1 MTETKSVRIMK
12 INAGETTWG
21 TDLVVD
27 EAPLSIRINGHR
39 YATLMCTPA
48 AIEYLVIGYL
58 LSSGVIHKLDDISGI
73 EVDEINLIAKVS
85 LAAPFFPDLRE
96 KTLTT
101 GCGKGEIYLEVLQSC
116 RYNDMEMIVG
126 AEDLLSLVSRFNK
139 SSRLFQETGG
149 VHSGAICSTEE
160 TLLFHEDIGR
170 HNAVDKLV
178 GEALAKRINLADKL
192 LLTSGRL
199 SSEILLKA
207 AKQSIPIIVSR
218 SAPTAL
224 TIELALR
231 LNVTLVGF
239 ARGNRMNIYSGAG
252 RIKIH

>member
-1 MTETKSVRIMK
+1 MR

-21 TDLVVD
+21 TDLVVN

-48 AIEYLVIGYL
+48 AIEYLVLGYL
-58 LSSGVIHKLDDISGI
+58 LSSGVIHALDNVSGI
-73 EVDEINLIAKVS
+73 EIDEINLIAKVS
-85 LAAPFFPDLRE
+85 LAVPFAPDVRE

-101 GCGKGEIYLEVLQSC
+101 GCGKGEIYLEVLQFC
-116 RYNDMEMIVG
+116 RYNHTEMIVG

-160 TLLFHEDIGR
+160 ILLFHEDIGR
-170 HNAVDKLV
+170 HSAVDKLV
-178 GEALAKRINLADKL
+178 GEALAKRLNLADKL

-224 TIELALR
+224 AIELAER

-252 RIKIH
+252 RIKA

>member
-1 MTETKSVRIMK
+1 MTRTKSVK
-12 INAGETTWG
+12 ITKIDAGQTTWG

-27 EAPLSIRINGHR
+27 EAPLSIRINGHK

-48 AIEYLVIGYL
+48 AIEYLVLGYL
-58 LSSGVIHKLDDISGI
+58 LASGVIHALDDVSNI
-73 EVDEINLIAKVS
+73 EIDESNLIAKVS
-85 LAAPFFPDLRE
+85 LAVPFSPDARE
-96 KTLTT
+96 KALTT

-116 RYNDMEMIVG
+116 RRNETAMLVC

-139 SSRLFQETGG
+139 SSLLFQDTGG
-149 VHSGAICSTEE
+149 VHSGAICSTAEI
-160 TLLFHEDIGR
+160 LLFHEDIGR
-170 HNAVDKLV
+170 HSAVDKLL
-178 GEALAKRINLADKL
+178 GEALAKRLNLADKL

-224 TIELALR
+224 AIELALR

-252 RIKIH
+252 RIRA

>member
-1 MTETKSVRIMK
+1 
-12 INAGETTWG
+12 
-21 TDLVVD
+21 
-27 EAPLSIRINGHR
+27 
-39 YATLMCTPA
+39 MCTPA
-48 AIEYLVIGYL
+48 AIEYLVLGYL
-58 LSSGVIHKLDDISGI
+58 LASGVIHALDNVSGI
-73 EVDEINLIAKVS
+73 EVDESNLIAEVS
-85 LAAPFFPDLRE
+85 LAVPFSLDARE
-96 KTLTT
+96 KALTT

-116 RYNDMEMIVG
+116 RRNETAMLVG
-126 AEDLLSLVSRFNK
+126 AEDLLSLVSHFNK

-170 HNAVDKLV
+170 HNAVDKLL
-178 GEALAKRINLADKL
+178 GEALAKRLNLADKL

-199 SSEILLKA
+199 SFEILLKA

-224 TIELALR
+224 TIELAER

-252 RIKIH
+252 RIRA

>member
-1 MTETKSVRIMK
+1 MTRTKSVRIMK
-12 INAGETTWG
+12 IDADATTWG

-27 EAPLSIRINGHR
+27 EAPLSIHINGHR

-48 AIEYLVIGYL
+48 SIEYLVLGYL
-58 LSSGVIHKLDDISGI
+58 LSSGVIHELNNVSGI
-73 EVDEINLIAKVS
+73 EVDESNLIAKVS
-85 LAAPFFPDLRE
+85 LTVPFLPDARE

-101 GCGKGEIYLEVLQSC
+101 GCGKGEIYLEVLQFC
-116 RYNDMEMIVG
+116 RYNDTEMILG
-126 AEDLLSLVSRFNK
+126 ALALLSLVSRFNK

-160 TLLFHEDIGR
+160 ILLFHEDIGR
-170 HNAVDKLV
+170 HSAVDKLI
-178 GEALAKRINLADKL
+178 GEAFAKRLNLADKL

-224 TIELALR
+224 AIELALR

-252 RIKIH
+252 RIKA